1 MRAVVDLEANGFLET
16 VDKIWCMVAKDID
29 TKTVH
34 KFGPDDLNKM
44 IGFLDKCTVVIGH
57 NFLGY
62 DTPLLSKILGY
73 QFREDVFI
81 IDTYILSQM
90 LEPDRKKHPKTTGK
104 KGAHSLENIGNYLKR
119 HKPEHEDWSQ
129 YSPEMLHRCSE
140 DVEINYLEFVRL
152 NHKAQLFTPNSRW
165 IKPYKIEAAFQK
177 VINKQVSKGILVNKP
192 KLLENILF
200 LDDEIRK
207 VDEEVLPKLPMKLV
221 IHEQKKD
228 GEWQW
233 NKKPFKGN
241 GELNKYT
248 VDWCNLIG
256 CTNHSIVG
264 GPFTRISFEHMDLG
278 SVQEVKNYL
287 LTQGWVPLK
296 WNKTTEPLTGTEK
309 RTSPKMDKEEEFLGV
324 EGDVG
329 KRVAYRMVC
338 RHRRSQ
344 LQGFLDKLRTDGR
357 ISAAITGITPTVR
370 CKHAVVVNI
379 PGEDAFF
386 GQQMREIFTVPEGYK
401 MVGCD
406 AVSCQLRN
414 LCHHMGDDEYTDAV
428 INGDKDLGTDIHTV
442 NQKAAGLFNRTQAKR
457 FIYGFLFGAGDEK
470 VGLITGSNRAGGKKI
485 KKQFLNNLPKLAA
498 LIDRITRQFKTYKYL
513 VGLDGRLIFPR
524 SAHQALC
531 YQLQSDEAIMMKVA
545 TIYLDS
551 WITQEGLDAH
561 QVAHMH
567 DEFQFEVRDDHAKRL
582 AELAPKAVE
591 KAGKWLKMNV
601 PMAGSASIGQTWW
614 DTH

>member
-1 MRAVVDLEANGFLET
+1 MRAVIDLEANGLIET

-29 TKTVH
+29 TKVVY
-34 KFGPDDLNKM
+34 KFGPDDLDKM
-44 IGFLDKCTVVIGH
+44 ITFLDKCTVVIGH
-57 NFLGY
+57 NFIGY
-62 DTPLLSKILGY
+62 DKLLLAKILGY
-73 QFREDVFI
+73 QFRYEVYI
-81 IDTYILSQM
+81 IDTYLLSQM
-90 LEPDRKKHPKTTGK
+90 LEPDRKKHPATAGN
-104 KGAHSLENIGNYLKR
+104 KGAHSLENIGNFLKR
-119 HKPEHEDWSQ
+119 KKPEHEDWTQ

-140 DVEINYLEFVRL
+140 DVQINYLEFVRL
-152 NHKAQLFTPNSRW
+152 NNKAQLFTPNSRW

-192 KLLENILF
+192 KLLENINF
-200 LDDEIRK
+200 LSDEIRK

-221 IHEQKKD
+221 IHEQKKS
-228 GEWQW
+228 GEWGW
-233 NKKPFKGN
+233 NKQPFKGN

-248 VDWCNLIG
+248 TDWCITAG
-256 CTNHSIVG
+256 VSDHSIVG
-264 GPFTRISFEHMDLG
+264 GAFTRISFEYMDLG

-296 WNKTTEPLTGTEK
+296 WNKKTCPITGTEK

-329 KRVAYRMVC
+329 QRVAYRMVC

-344 LQGFLDKLRTDGR
+344 LEGWLEKIRPDGR
-357 ISAAITGITPTVR
+357 LTAAVTGITPTVR
-370 CKHAVVVNI
+370 CKHGVVVNI

-428 INGDKDLGTDIHTV
+428 INGDKDLGTDIHTL

-457 FIYGFLFGAGDEK
+457 FIYGYLFGAGDEK
-470 VGLITGSNRAGGKKI
+470 VGLITGSNRAGGKAI
-485 KKQFLNNLPKLAA
+485 KKQFLKSLPKLAA
-498 LIDRITRQFKTYKYL
+498 LIENMTRQFKTYKYI

-524 SAHQALC
+524 SNHQVLC

-551 WITQEGLDAH
+551 WITKEGLDAH

-567 DEFQFEVRDDHAKRL
+567 DEVVVECAAKDAPRV
-582 AELAPKAVE
+582 AELTEECIA
-591 KAGKWLKMNV
+591 KAGRWLKMNV
-601 PMAGSASIGQTWW
+601 PMEGGAKIGDNWYEI
-614 DTH
+614 H